1 MRYVCKGE
9 VHRDFHASFL
19 DGVNYLVDHFGEA
32 AAREVLGRTA
42 TGVYRTMHEALKA
55 GDPAEFLEWW
65 RYYLERE
72 GGDWRLTETTD
83 GAELVV
89 SRCPALAHL
98 RERGVPGGRRSCWA
112 TDVFNAALCRDTPFE
127 IVLEQTGELACR
139 QILRRR
145 NGGRS

>member
-9 VHRDFHASFL
+9 IHRDFHASFL
-19 DGVNYLVDHFGEA
+19 DGVNYLVDNFGEGA
-32 AAREVLGRTA
+32 AHEVLGRTA

-55 GDPAEFLEWW
+55 GDPGELLEWW

-72 GGDWRLTETTD
+72 GGEWRLSETED

-98 RERGVPGGRRSCWA
+98 RERGIPGGGRSCWA
-112 TDVFNAALCRDTPFE
+112 TDAFNAALCRDTPFE
-127 IVLEQTGELACR
+127 IVLERTGDLSCR
-139 QILRRR
+139 QVLRRR
-145 NGGRS
+145 GGRA